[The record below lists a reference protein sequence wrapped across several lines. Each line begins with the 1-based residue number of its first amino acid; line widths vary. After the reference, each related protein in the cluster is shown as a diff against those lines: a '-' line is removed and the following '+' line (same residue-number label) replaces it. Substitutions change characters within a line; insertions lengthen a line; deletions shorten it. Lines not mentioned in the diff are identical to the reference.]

1 MATEERTGEPIL
13 KIRHLTKEFQLKSGL
28 PFVKGPVLHA
38 VTDVNLDLYEGETL
52 GIIGESGCG
61 KSTLGRTVTML
72 HKATSGTV
80 EFEGRNIFELKVRSS
95 RICARTSRW
104 SSRTPSRLWTPV

>member
-38 VTDVNLDLYEGETL
+38 VTDVHPGPYRHHAPQGNLGH
-52 GIIGESGCG
+52 
-61 KSTLGRTVTML
+61 R
-72 HKATSGTV
+72 
-80 EFEGRNIFELKVRSS
+80 
-95 RICARTSRW
+95 
-104 SSRTPSRLWTPV
+104 